1 MELDDYLVLEEQ
13 IQAGKYLP
21 KGNLAELPDM
31 PSNSPDEIKS
41 FYEECNR
48 TLALYRQ
55 KLQIYEERDRAAS
68 QFSDAASMVR
78 EVNTKIAKL
87 NTDLSDEYE
96 EYKKVSVAKIA
107 SLRADLL
114 ESKEISTNALDRC
127 DKLGKQ
133 IEVLESEK
141 RQLRKRLEKK
151 EEKLACY
158 EADISNGYI
167 SETDGHV
174 IGMCAERREKSAQV
188 SDLEEE
194 IASLKSKLAENKSL
208 SMVEMA
214 KLMIQNGIDYLADVE
229 MVSDDDK
236 SSFGEKVLKH
246 TLSGECEAHL
256 GQQEIDKLRI
266 AIGCVTDRREEAQ
279 EKARKKEE
287 EKRERM
293 LNDMPIH
300 IDTVKQ
306 LNNGQGT
313 FQEIDRAPVLPVNND

>member
-1 MELDDYLVLEEQ
+1 MELDDYFILEEQ
-13 IQAGKYLP
+13 VKAGKYLP
-21 KGNLAELPDM
+21 KGNLAKLPDM

-48 TLALYRQ
+48 TLALYKQ

-87 NTDLSDEYE
+87 NTDLSYEYE
-96 EYKKVSVAKIA
+96 EYKKVSVAKID

-133 IEVLESEK
+133 IEMLESEK
-141 RQLRKRLEKK
+141 RQLRKKLEKQ
-151 EEKLACY
+151 EEKIAYY
-158 EADISNGYI
+158 ESDVSNGYI
-167 SETDGHV
+167 SETDDQV
-174 IGMCAERREKSAQV
+174 FCICAERREKSAQV
-188 SDLEEE
+188 ADLEEE
-194 IASLKSKLAENKSL
+194 IANLKSKLAEKKSL
-208 SMVEMA
+208 SMIEMA
-214 KLMIQNGIDYLADVE
+214 KLMIKNGIDYLADVE

-246 TLSGECEAHL
+246 TLSGECKTHL

-293 LNDMPIH
+293 LSDKPIH

-313 FQEIDRAPVLPVNND
+313 FQEIDRTLSLSVNDD